1 MELSLTTP
9 ALLFPALSLLLLAY
23 TNRFLSLSAVIRNLY
38 DRHREKPDPR
48 HLRQLDNLRRR
59 VELIR
64 QMQTAG
70 TLSILLT
77 SVSMTFL
84 FFGLHLAGLIAFG
97 ISLVLMCLSL
107 ALSVMELAISGDALT
122 ILLADLEQI
131 SGEDKPKPR
140 RWLRRP

>member
-64 QMQTAG
+64 QM
-70 TLSILLT
+70 LT

-97 ISLVLMCLSL
+97 ISLVLMCVSL